1 MARAQGAIDRAA
13 LAEHK
18 RWAEEELMACKRLI
32 EGLQIDDLI
41 KSLEA
46 ACGTL
51 PELEKQLRRQ
61 GEFLDV
67 CHSKLPEMEAQL
79 RRQAESL
86 DLFQR
91 ARPEEEQTLMALFS
105 RLDLQAKL
113 RDQQQQQAHESVPMQ
128 LSTMSVGLAQSHGR
142 MNEIAKELDFVGM
155 SAVKN

>member
-13 LAEHK
+13 LAQVEAKAEALDKQLAEQK

-32 EGLQIDDLI
+32 EGLQIDDRI

-46 ACGTL
+46 ACGRL

-79 RRQAESL
+79 RR
-86 DLFQR
+86 
-91 ARPEEEQTLMALFS
+91 
-105 RLDLQAKL
+105 
-113 RDQQQQQAHESVPMQ
+113 
-128 LSTMSVGLAQSHGR
+128 
-142 MNEIAKELDFVGM
+142 
-155 SAVKN
+155 